1 MHRYILR
8 FAGCALCALPLAVA
22 AQQSLYRE
30 AARPSY
36 SDTSFR
42 AYTDDQRAYRVGD
55 SLTVLI
61 VEAASASASANTQTD
76 RNTGVSAKG
85 SVTAGND
92 NYHGSADLDLS
103 DDFAGRGS
111 INRTG
116 KVTAQMTVTVM
127 GITNNGELLVSGKQM
142 IAVNDEVQ
150 EIAVTGKVR
159 PYDILANNVVLSSR
173 LADAKISYVGEGLLA
188 QQQRPG
194 VISRFLR
201 WLGL

>member
-1 MHRYILR
+1 MDR
-8 FAGCALCALPLAVA
+8 FIAALAGCALCALPLAVA
-22 AQQSLYRE
+22 AQSLYNE
-30 AARPSY
+30 AAQPLY
-36 SDTSFR
+36 GDHVFR

-61 VEAASASASANTQTD
+61 VESASASASANTQTD
-76 RNTGVSAKG
+76 RNTGVSGSG

-92 NYHGSADLDLS
+92 NYSASADLDLS
-103 DDFAGRGS
+103 DDFAGRGA

-116 KVTAQMTVTVM
+116 RVTAQITVTVT
-127 GITNNGELLVSGKQM
+127 GITQNGELLVTGKQV

-150 EIAVTGKVR
+150 QIAVSGRVR
-159 PYDILANNVVLSSR
+159 PYDILSNNVVFSTR
-173 LADAKISYVGEGLLA
+173 LADAQISYVGEGLLA

-194 VISRFLR
+194 IVSRFLR